1 MYKYGERLQIFRI
14 ERGRHREEYDLSM
27 SYKFSKYILAF
38 SCTWIS
44 KLRSPKGFSLHAFH
58 SFLDGNPFSNAGL
71 QGAISL
77 QNILKIPVAFITI
90 SGFKLFAFI

>member
-1 MYKYGERLQIFRI
+1 MYKYRERLQIFRI

-44 KLRSPKGFSLHAFH
+44 KLRGPKGFSL
-58 SFLDGNPFSNAGL
+58 
-71 QGAISL
+71 Q
-77 QNILKIPVAFITI
+77 
-90 SGFKLFAFI
+90 

>member
-1 MYKYGERLQIFRI
+1 MYKYRERLQIFRR

-44 KLRSPKGFSLHAFH
+44 KLRGPKGFSLQNVAKTKKFE
-58 SFLDGNPFSNAGL
+58 FLQRRL
-71 QGAISL
+71 
-77 QNILKIPVAFITI
+77 VV
-90 SGFKLFAFI
+90 

>member
-1 MYKYGERLQIFRI
+1 MYKYRERLQIFRI

-44 KLRSPKGFSLHAFH
+44 KLRGPKGFSLQADQHH
-58 SFLDGNPFSNAGL
+58 TRVRKV
-71 QGAISL
+71 QISL
-77 QNILKIPVAFITI
+77 FSLTN
-90 SGFKLFAFI
+90 LFEESIKQEE

>member
-14 ERGRHREEYDLSM
+14 ERERHREEYDLSM

-44 KLRSPKGFSLHAFH
+44 KLRGPKGFSLHRIGSLLVPGQCRRLTATG
-58 SFLDGNPFSNAGL
+58 SITNP
-71 QGAISL
+71 
-77 QNILKIPVAFITI
+77 
-90 SGFKLFAFI
+90 

>member
-44 KLRSPKGFSLHAFH
+44 KLRGPKGFSLQPDQKADFQIRRDV
-58 SFLDGNPFSNAGL
+58 SALDLREGCGQYF
-71 QGAISL
+71 
-77 QNILKIPVAFITI
+77 
-90 SGFKLFAFI
+90 